1 MSQTKGDVLNRPCKC
16 GFFIIYL
23 GEILIFFNKK
33 IRHMKKAHSAGN
45 AGLTI
50 LLAIGFLGLVMFLS
64 YMFITGTMK

>member
-1 MSQTKGDVLNRPCKC
+1 
-16 GFFIIYL
+16 
-23 GEILIFFNKK
+23 LIFFNKK